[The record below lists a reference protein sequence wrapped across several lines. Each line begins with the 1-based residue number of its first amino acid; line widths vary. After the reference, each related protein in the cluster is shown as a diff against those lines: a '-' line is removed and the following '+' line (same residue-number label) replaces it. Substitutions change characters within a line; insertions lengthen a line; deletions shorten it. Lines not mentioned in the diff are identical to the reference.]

1 LQSHAG
7 NSAKI
12 LTPFKMKFGCFA
24 QTVPHLNKSNK
35 KTQQPEIRLLRLKG
49 GRDDW
54 IRTSDLVV
62 PNDARYR
69 AALHPEFGAENIDL
83 LNPSH

>member
-1 LQSHAG
+1 MGDL
-7 NSAKI
+7 
-12 LTPFKMKFGCFA
+12 
-24 QTVPHLNKSNK
+24 
-35 KTQQPEIRLLRLKG
+35 

-69 AALHPEFGAENIDL
+69 AALHPALEPDKGFE
-83 LNPSH
+83 PSTC

>member
-1 LQSHAG
+1 VLSPKNIVPFLTEKGGRRGKRERGKEWEEGYAPPLQPA
-7 NSAKI
+7 AK
-12 LTPFKMKFGCFA
+12 
-24 QTVPHLNKSNK
+24 NK
-35 KTQQPEIRLLRLKG
+35 KSQLPEKQVVDLIH

-69 AALHPEFGAENIDL
+69 AALHPVV
-83 LNPSH
+83 